1 MLKTQKTTNMT
12 RFKKQSVILSLKT
25 PCIHVPYTCKAPLQA
40 HRHPKPLPGAHPHAA
55 WPWCWLGFLGDFDH
69 FSGSHP
75 SLGRSI
81 ERRLPNYRLMHRCN
95 GSFLRIKKNGWC
107 LTGCIENPVP
117 SFSFLCPPGRDV
129 RIVDLIWQRS

>member
-1 MLKTQKTTNMT
+1 MSALSWQTLIQKQYE
-12 RFKKQSVILSLKT
+12 FSIHSKQLYLAACSKHKKQSVILSLKT

-95 GSFLRIKKNGWC
+95 GSFFEDQKER
-107 LTGCIENPVP
+107 VV
-117 SFSFLCPPGRDV
+117 FDRMH
-129 RIVDLIWQRS
+129 

>member
-1 MLKTQKTTNMT
+1 MSALSWHTLIQKQYEFSIHSKQLYLAACSKHKNNKHEM
-12 RFKKQSVILSLKT
+12 FKKQSVILSLKT

-69 FSGSHP
+69 FFGSHP

-81 ERRLPNYRLMHRCN
+81 ERRLPNYLLMHRCN
-95 GSFLRIKKNGWC
+95 GSFFEDQKERVVFDRKH
-107 LTGCIENPVP
+107 
-117 SFSFLCPPGRDV
+117 
-129 RIVDLIWQRS
+129 